1 MRRWRRADPW
11 TTRRQVPAGVAILY
25 GSLALLVLSAGMVTE
40 LVAGRLA
47 ADQAGSMAVAIAVI
61 VGVLLVAVRFH
72 LVGVYHGERGLLI
85 RNVLFSRLLP
95 WREVTGFYPG
105 PTVLSGP
112 GLEGRQWTL
121 CVLTRDGAVETPVQ
135 SRGPVLMRQLESLTG
150 PALPAAEFDLVVLRL
165 REAHAAA
172 QSDGGV
178 VVR

>member
-25 GSLALLVLSAGMVTE
+25 GGLALLVLSAGMVTE

-47 ADQAGSMAVAIAVI
+47 ADQAGSMGVAVAVI

-72 LVGVYHGERGLLI
+72 LVGIYHGERGLLI
-85 RNVLFSRLLP
+85 RNMLRSRFLP
-95 WREVTGFYPG
+95 WREVTGFYTG
-105 PTVLSGP
+105 PAVLSG
-112 GLEGRQWTL
+112 LDGRQRTL
-121 CVLTRDGAVETPVQ
+121 WVRTRDGDVETPVQ

-150 PALPAAEFDLVVLRL
+150 PALPAAEFDLVVRRL

-172 QSDGGV
+172 QAGGGV